1 MAKLTCEEFNK
12 RWDKSTYDAMEQ
24 STDYREHR
32 KYLTDCYNMYET
44 GGFCKTFRTPYFE
57 YSQYNGHKYKKL
69 RRAKMSDGF
78 NWEDLPAWYIEFE
91 DGVHIFAFPEEIC
104 KIGRENLG
112 IVA

>member
-12 RWDKSTYDAMEQ
+12 KWDEPTYDAMVQ
-24 STDYREHR
+24 STDDKEHL

-44 GGFCKTFRTPYFE
+44 EGFCKTFQTHYSG
-57 YSQYNGHKYKKL
+57 YSQYNGQKYKKL

-78 NWEDLPAWYIEFE
+78 NWEVLPAWYIEFE

-104 KIGRENLG
+104 KIERES
-112 IVA
+112 